1 LSFKL
6 GIVSNGFEGI
16 GIVIDSSVSADLT
29 TRDDGLICLLPFGVK
44 TLMLLRG
51 KKQEE
56 EDGRE

>member
-1 LSFKL
+1 L

-29 TRDDGLICLLPFGVK
+29 IRDDGLIYLLPFGVK
-44 TLMLLRG
+44 TLILLRG
-51 KKQEE
+51 KKQEVE

>member
-1 LSFKL
+1 L

-29 TRDDGLICLLPFGVK
+29 IRDDGLIYLLPFGVK
-44 TLMLLRG
+44 TLILLRG

-56 EDGRE
+56 EDGRD

>member
-1 LSFKL
+1 L

-29 TRDDGLICLLPFGVK
+29 IRDDGLIYLLPFGVK
-44 TLMLLRG
+44 TLILLRG

-56 EDGRE
+56 EEDGRE

>member
-1 LSFKL
+1 L

-29 TRDDGLICLLPFGVK
+29 IRDDGLIYLLPFGVK
-44 TLMLLRG
+44 TLILLRG

-56 EDGRE
+56 EEEDGRE